1 MLNRKNRWSVFVLGA
16 LGLAIMG
23 LIHHQ
28 QMVVLQE
35 ETRSLAQQSL
45 DGAGYSFV
53 RAQTLDEALLIRGL
67 TVDEATAKAV
77 CSTVVNAVRNRIGLP
92 GVYARIDCEGI
103 TYPGSS
109 AARAPL
115 SAKPGVPVPASNRS
129 AATPPQSAEA
139 SCQTRLA
146 EAGRSGTIRFE
157 KGNSPLVGG
166 QEVLDRVAAVARQ
179 CSSFRIEIGG
189 HTDTGGPAAL
199 NERLSQTRANTV
211 RDFLISKGVPA
222 QQVTAKG
229 YGETRPLVND
239 FPNGD
244 GDIPGQPDSPLREQ
258 NRRIEFRLTGSN

>member
-1 MLNRKNRWSVFVLGA
+1 
-16 LGLAIMG
+16 
-23 LIHHQ
+23 
-28 QMVVLQE
+28 
-35 ETRSLAQQSL
+35 
-45 DGAGYSFV
+45 
-53 RAQTLDEALLIRGL
+53 
-67 TVDEATAKAV
+67 
-77 CSTVVNAVRNRIGLP
+77 
-92 GVYARIDCEGI
+92 
-103 TYPGSS
+103 
-109 AARAPL
+109 
-115 SAKPGVPVPASNRS
+115 
-129 AATPPQSAEA
+129 
-139 SCQTRLA
+139 
-146 EAGRSGTIRFE
+146 
-157 KGNSPLVGG
+157 LVGG